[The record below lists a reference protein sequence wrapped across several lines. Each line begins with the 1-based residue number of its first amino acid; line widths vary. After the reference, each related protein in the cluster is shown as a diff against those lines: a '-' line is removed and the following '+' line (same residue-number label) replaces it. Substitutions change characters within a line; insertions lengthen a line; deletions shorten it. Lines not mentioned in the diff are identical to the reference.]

1 MDKKIDDDSTVRSWT
16 GERGAALM
24 IVLVVLVGL
33 TVLGAAGL
41 TVTRNDVRQSEN
53 VEASTEAF
61 YAADAGL
68 QRYLG
73 ESNDGSTAVTY
84 TIDNSSVTVTPT
96 PLTTLVG
103 GEGMFSVRSVATHTD
118 ATGATTNRAVTAL
131 SVYRTGTNFSTTAA
145 FASGTGLLKNGGS
158 GQISGVDTASPSD
171 ALCPA
176 SPGADV
182 AGVTVPPGGYN
193 QSGGSSVPEG
203 DPDINDSQTAEELLE
218 ATNIDWADLH
228 DNGGDIAEY
237 SVPPDAWPDFDALD
251 SDEWP
256 VIYVDGDAE
265 LVPED
270 SGRGTIIVTGNV
282 SMSGSFQWDGILL
295 AGGYLTSNGYQTIT
309 GATIT
314 GLNVLLGESVPTSD
328 IGNGNKKFL
337 YNSCY
342 VESASKGFMAGGGMA
357 IVPGSW
363 AEEI

>member
-1 MDKKIDDDSTVRSWT
+1 MDRRLDNERIVHTSSD
-16 GERGAALM
+16 ERGAALM

-41 TVTRNDVRQSEN
+41 AVTTDDVRQSEN
-53 VEASTEAF
+53 VQASTEAF

-73 ESNDGSTAVTY
+73 ESNNGSSAVAY
-84 TIDNSSVTVTPT
+84 TIGNSSVTVTPT
-96 PLTTLVG
+96 PLTTLAG
-103 GEGMFSVRSVATHTD
+103 GEGMFRIRSVATHTD
-118 ATGATTNRAVTAL
+118 PSGATTDRAVNAL
-131 SVYRTGTNFSTTAA
+131 SVYRAGTGFTTTAA

-158 GQISGVDTASPSD
+158 GQISGADQASPSD
-171 ALCPA
+171 PLCPA
-176 SPGADV
+176 PPGADV
-182 AGVTVPPGGYN
+182 AGVTVPPGGYS
-193 QSGGSSVPEG
+193 QSGGQPVPEG
-203 DPDINDSQTAEELLE
+203 QPDINDSQTAEELLE
-218 ATNIDWADLH
+218 ATNIDWEDLH
-228 DNGGDIAEY
+228 DNGGDIADY
-237 SVPPDAWPDFDALD
+237 TVPPDDWPDFDALD

-256 VIYVDGDAE
+256 VIYVDGDAA

-282 SMSGSFQWDGILL
+282 AMSGSFQWDGILL

-309 GATIT
+309 GATVT
-314 GLNVLLGESVPTSD
+314 GLNMLLGESVPTSD

-342 VESASKGFMAGGGMA
+342 VESASNGFMAGGGMA

>member
-1 MDKKIDDDSTVRSWT
+1 MDRSSDCT
-16 GERGAALM
+16 PPTRMKEERGAALM

-41 TVTRNDVRQSEN
+41 TVTRDDVRQSEN

-73 ESNDGSTAVTY
+73 ESNDGSTSASY
-84 TIDNSSVTVTPT
+84 TIGNSSVTVTPI
-96 PLTTLVG
+96 PLTTLAG
-103 GEGMFSVRSVATHTD
+103 GEGMFRIRSVAAHTD
-118 ATGATTNRAVTAL
+118 ARGETTSRAVSAL
-131 SVYRTGTNFSTTAA
+131 SVYRAGSSFSTTAA
-145 FASGTGLLKNGGS
+145 FASGTGLLKNGES
-158 GQISGVDTASPSD
+158 GEISGADQASLGDP
-171 ALCPA
+171 LCPA
-176 SPGADV
+176 SPTADV
-182 AGVTVPPGGYN
+182 AGVTVPPGGYT
-193 QSGGSSVPEG
+193 QSGGEQVPSGE
-203 DPDINDSQTAEELLE
+203 PDIDDSRTAEELLE
-218 ATNIDWADLH
+218 DTNIDWENLH
-228 DNGGDIAEY
+228 DNGADIADY
-237 SVPPDAWPDFDALD
+237 TVPPDDWPDFDAID

-256 VIYVDGDAE
+256 VVFVDGDAALE
-265 LVPED
+265 PED
-270 SGRGTIIVTGNV
+270 TGRGTIIVTGNV
-282 SMSGSFQWDGILL
+282 AMSGSFEWDGILL

-309 GATIT
+309 GATVT

-342 VESASKGFMAGGGMA
+342 IDAASDGFMGGGGMA